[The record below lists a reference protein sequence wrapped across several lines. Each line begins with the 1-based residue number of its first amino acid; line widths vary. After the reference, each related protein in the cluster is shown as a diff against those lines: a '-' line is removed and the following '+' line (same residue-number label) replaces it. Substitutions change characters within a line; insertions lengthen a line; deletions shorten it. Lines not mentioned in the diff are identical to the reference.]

1 MRRTICWERLIGL
14 VLAPIAFWIALFWA
28 PIWTGLLLLVCFSVM
43 ALAAAWERHSI
54 AQERREEARELTPA
68 EIDEIDAAII
78 HHTAPWPH
86 G

>member
-1 MRRTICWERLIGL
+1 MLENQRK
-14 VLAPIAFWIALFWA
+14 A
-28 PIWTGLLLLVCFSVM
+28 
-43 ALAAAWERHSI
+43 
-54 AQERREEARELTPA
+54 EARELTEA